1 MAVRMNARP
10 ENDMTSENTS
20 IRATALTIACTD
32 PNKSERFYR
41 GALGATPEPRDG
53 YGCRWYRLG
62 PMLINL
68 MPNATERSPAR
79 FPTHAMPILY
89 LEVDD
94 LQATYQRLLDNGVD
108 VAQPSDGQSMM
119 VVDPDGLLIEVW
131 QAE

>member
-1 MAVRMNARP
+1 
-10 ENDMTSENTS
+10 
-20 IRATALTIACTD
+20 
-32 PNKSERFYR
+32 
-41 GALGATPEPRDG
+41 
-53 YGCRWYRLG
+53 
-62 PMLINL
+62 MLINL